1 MRSRKNV
8 PILYSSELLDDP
20 QNQDDGDR
28 HSERNQKAVVFLSV
42 FRFGRLCRLLLLFQR
57 EDAIPQPLLLGIVVA
72 AIPLE

>member
-1 MRSRKNV
+1 MRSRKDI
-8 PILYSSELLDDP
+8 PIRHGLELFDEP
-20 QNQDDGDR
+20 QDQDNGDR
-28 HSERNQKAVVFLSV
+28 HSKRDQEALVFLSV